1 MSVPRHFQDLVG
13 TEPRATCSELSVDPA
28 LSRTMDYVQDNLPRS
43 LPTWVTLY
51 SSEATDRCTVV
62 NPRNLAGG
70 FQNYNF
76 LKISI
81 RSLFLKIRS
90 CHLCTVQLNQ
100 QRDWRSF
107 SKCTFKIHLW
117 RICKKNN
124 PQKKKKQ
131 ASTFCHMRCKQ
142 TVVFH
147 WFPFINIGNSITY
160 WPC

>member
-90 CHLCTVQLNQ
+90 YHLCTVQLNQ

-107 SKCTFKIHLW
+107 SNALLKYICEEYARKIIH
-117 RICKKNN
+117 R
-124 PQKKKKQ
+124 KKKQ

-160 WPC
+160 WLC